1 MQEEATHMQNKA
13 VKKKKTH
20 MQNKVVKKKAQKEEK
35 QTEAEM
41 KHSYR
46 TVGKERGTRKGRGRR
61 EGRPKGRGRLSQ
73 IELS

>member
-1 MQEEATHMQNKA
+1 MQSKA
-13 VKKKKTH
+13 VKKKT
-20 MQNKVVKKKAQKEEK
+20 QNEEK
-35 QTEAEM
+35 QIEAEM

-46 TVGKERGTRKGRGRR
+46 TVGKERGTSKGRGRR